1 MRTEFDRYGETYEA
15 AVEEAISFAGREHGF
30 YLEAKARRL
39 LELTRRHLGPGRPP
53 DATSSGS
60 TGHFRRTRGQSPHV
74 LMPAP
79 QAAPRRPSALDIG
92 CGPGLFDRHLGS
104 SFELHGVDVSPAMV
118 ERAREVNPE
127 ASYRVY
133 DGRQLPY
140 GNGELDVVFAVCV
153 LHHVE
158 PPDRPALLA
167 EMARVTRPGGLVLV
181 FEHNP
186 LNPLTR
192 RVVRDCAFDE
202 GVQLLG
208 RRELE
213 RLYRG
218 ADLTLLGTE
227 YLLFFPW
234 RMDAVERR
242 LTWLPLGAQYVVA
255 GRKA

>member
-1 MRTEFDRYGETYEA
+1 MSTEFDRYGETYEA
-15 AVEEAISFAGREHGF
+15 AVDEAISFAGKEHDF

-39 LELTRRHLGPGRPP
+39 LALARRYVSAGRP
-53 DATSSGS
+53 T
-60 TGHFRRTRGQSPHV
+60 
-74 LMPAP
+74 
-79 QAAPRRPSALDIG
+79 ALDVG

-104 SFELHGVDVSPAMV
+104 SFELHGVDVSSAMV

-133 DGRQLPY
+133 DGRRLPY
-140 GNGELDVVFAVCV
+140 ADGELDVAFAVCV

-158 PPDRPALLA
+158 PPERPALVA
-167 EMARVTRPGGLVLV
+167 EMARVTRPGGLTVV

-202 GVQLLG
+202 GVELLG
-208 RRELE
+208 RRELT
-213 RLYRG
+213 RLFRG
-218 ADLTLLGTE
+218 AHLKTIGAE

-255 GRKA
+255 GRKAP